1 MNEEDKKRFARYK
14 KGYVVSSKE
23 EDDFLS
29 NYSSNKQDKDILK
42 QKQVL
47 GYINSVSVNPDVLI
61 NNITNKNK

>member
-14 KGYVVSSKE
+14 KGYVVSAKE
-23 EDDFLS
+23 EDEFLS
-29 NYSSNKQDKDILK
+29 NYNNNKQDKDILK

-47 GYINSVSVNPDVLI
+47 GYINSVSVNPDALI